1 MTNETPAN
9 IFPAIPAASLAQ
21 AQQNF
26 PPASVASSEFMQ
38 GETTDCNGRAVIV
51 TFKRHLFKEHKAQWY
66 AWQIFEAEYVGES

>member
-9 IFPAIPAASLAQ
+9 IFPAIPAASLEN

-38 GETTDCNGRAVIV
+38 GETTDRNGRAVIV
-51 TFKRHLFKEHKAQWY
+51 TFKRHLFKKHKALWCE
-66 AWQIFEAEYVGES
+66 WQIFGAEYVGKP